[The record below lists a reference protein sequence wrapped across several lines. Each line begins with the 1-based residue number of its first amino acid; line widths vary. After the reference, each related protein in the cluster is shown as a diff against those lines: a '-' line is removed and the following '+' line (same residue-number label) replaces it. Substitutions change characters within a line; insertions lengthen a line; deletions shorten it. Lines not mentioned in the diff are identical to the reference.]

1 LITTYGEGKFLLYM
15 KNLLQYSNHDEVFKG
30 VYDIEF
36 SKFIENFKN
45 KVVES
50 DESKRNLLNQF
61 KKI

>member
-1 LITTYGEGKFLLYM
+1 M